1 MTRKQERKMFYGF
14 SARVRL
20 LAVLFFA
27 MPAALFSQTFT
38 ASVNNTTV
46 GLNDQ
51 FQVSFTFS
59 GPNVNGL
66 SNFSQPDFKG
76 FNVIS
81 GPNQS
86 SSMQIINGSVSGS
99 MTYSYYL
106 QPKRTGKFTIGS
118 ATIDFSGKPMSTE
131 PLTITVVKG
140 SPKPAAASPQNKAA
154 VNPQD
159 ISDNLFILATADRT
173 TAFLGQQV
181 IVTYKLYTRLPIA
194 SQLQVSQLPSYEGL
208 WAEELKMPGLIT
220 FSTEVYKGKQYR
232 VGVLKKVALFPSQLG
247 RLDVTPMV
255 LTIPV
260 EVRQR
265 QTGGGDIFKQFFN
278 DPFFNTYQTV
288 DYKATSNTIHLD
300 VLPLPSKNVPP
311 SFNGAVGNYTLSSQL
326 DTAGVQDNEPLTWKI
341 TLTGQGNIQL
351 LDMPQLSL
359 PSGFDQYQ
367 PKTSQTIDR
376 DGTISGT
383 KTFEYLI
390 VPRVSGKKELPPV
403 KFSYFDAAKRS
414 YVTLAT
420 PSYSLDIRPGATS
433 SGGAVAEYSKEGIK
447 VLGEDI
453 RYIKTSTDDLH
464 RMGTSDVFGFGFW
477 TATFLP
483 LIGLV
488 GLVSYKRRQDKL
500 AGNIQL
506 LRYQRAE
513 KIARSRFKSA
523 KVLMEANN
531 VTGFYAE
538 ISQALFGYLEDKLHI
553 PKSELSLEKAVEE
566 LQKRNIDGELVTK
579 LKDSIE
585 KCDFARFAPPSDG
598 TSAMSGMYNDLSKVI
613 IDLERSLSVRKH
625 A

>member
-1 MTRKQERKMFYGF
+1 MSFRFTAKVALF
-14 SARVRL
+14 A
-20 LAVLFFA
+20 AVFFVI
-27 MPAALFSQTFT
+27 PAALFSQTFT

-59 GPNVNGL
+59 GQNINGL
-66 SNFSQPDFKG
+66 SNFSAPDFKD
-76 FNVIS
+76 FSVIS

-106 QPKRTGKFTIGS
+106 QPKKTGKFTIGS
-118 ATIDFSGKPMSTE
+118 ATVDYSGKPMSTE

-140 SPKPAAASPQNKAA
+140 SPKPAAASPQNKTG
-154 VNPQD
+154 VSSQD
-159 ISDNLFILATADRT
+159 ISDNLFILATADRK
-173 TAFLGQQV
+173 TAYLGQQV

-208 WAEELKMPGLIT
+208 WAEELNMPGVIT
-220 FSTEVYKGKQYR
+220 FSTEVYNGKQYR

-260 EVRQR
+260 EVRQKQR
-265 QTGGGDIFKQFFN
+265 GGGDIFNQFFN
-278 DPFFNTYQTV
+278 DPFFNSYRTIN
-288 DYKATSNTIHLD
+288 YKATSNTIHLD

-311 SFNGAVGNYTLSSQL
+311 SFNGAVGDYTISSQI
-326 DTAGVQDNEPLTWKI
+326 DTTGAQADEPLTLKI
-341 TLTGQGNIQL
+341 TLNGEGNISL
-351 LDMPQLSL
+351 LDMPQLNL
-359 PSGFDQYQ
+359 PSGFTQYQ
-367 PKTSQTIDR
+367 PKTTQKINR
-376 DGTISGT
+376 DGTISGS

-403 KFSYFDAAKRS
+403 KFSYFNPARES

-420 PSYSLDIRPGATS
+420 PSYSLDIRPGANS
-433 SGGAVAEYSKEGIK
+433 GGGAVAEYSKQGIK
-447 VLGEDI
+447 VLGQDI

-464 RMGTSDVFGFGFW
+464 RMGTTGLFGIGFW

-483 LIGLV
+483 LLGLTGLV
-488 GLVSYKRRQDKL
+488 TYKRRQDKL

-523 KVLMEANN
+523 KALMEADN

-553 PKSELSLEKAVEE
+553 PKSELSLERAVEE
-566 LQKRNIDGELVTK
+566 LQKRDIDGELVSK

-598 TSAMSGMYNDLSKVI
+598 ASAMSGMYNDLSKVI